1 MRREQRKSISYN
13 RSGEFGNGTQ
23 GMGLFG
29 FLKRAKPTPVTDPVI
44 IELRIPKVNEP
55 DMTPGELRRQL
66 FDAAAAGDEEKLCT
80 ICQEHEKSIFEQ
92 GMIWSRIPD
101 EVRSS
106 PMVLRWYCNGLRA
119 IARFCADRLGKPEL
133 MDQMKGM
140 DLLPGGEEKNSTR
153 GE

>member
-1 MRREQRKSISYN
+1 
-13 RSGEFGNGTQ
+13 
-23 GMGLFG
+23 
-29 FLKRAKPTPVTDPVI
+29 
-44 IELRIPKVNEP
+44 
-55 DMTPGELRRQL
+55 
-66 FDAAAAGDEEKLCT
+66 
-80 ICQEHEKSIFEQ
+80 
-92 GMIWSRIPD
+92 
-101 EVRSS
+101 VRSS